1 MGEIPEICEVLDEVR
16 VHSGRPGDR
25 TLTTSDMNSAPV
37 CAVCGKPIQNARR
50 GRPAKYCGNACR
62 QRAFR
67 MRSKPEAQEQPPGEG
82 LPEILD
88 EFVGRIPELRRL
100 RALRRT
106 ARLLTLVGP
115 GGAGKTRL
123 ALRLASGVRGG
134 GARLVELDSVG
145 PHDLLRHVFATLE
158 LRERPG
164 EPLLETL
171 VATLRDGNAGAVAEL
186 CRWLDGLPLAIEL
199 AARRAGQLPLER
211 IAAWLTEHPSLLA
224 DGARTGPSRH
234 RDLRATIGWSYRLL
248 EPAEQ
253 ALFRRVS

>member
-115 GGAGKTRL
+115 GGAGKTNRKQGEENDP
-123 ALRLASGVRGG
+123 AST
-134 GARLVELDSVG
+134 AR
-145 PHDLLRHVFATLE
+145 
-158 LRERPG
+158 
-164 EPLLETL
+164 
-171 VATLRDGNAGAVAEL
+171 
-186 CRWLDGLPLAIEL
+186 
-199 AARRAGQLPLER
+199 
-211 IAAWLTEHPSLLA
+211 
-224 DGARTGPSRH
+224 
-234 RDLRATIGWSYRLL
+234 
-248 EPAEQ
+248 
-253 ALFRRVS
+253 